1 MSVTK
6 THLTTQHQEHAEWVK
21 SLDFYREEIE
31 IIKKRL
37 SEVSSK
43 NTSKEVKMLVN
54 HFENQCIINAEV
66 IDELKHEIGVY
77 EKELVRIIEQNAVA
91 IEHKLVKDHS
101 ELRGKMQ
108 VFEKLFGQLRK
119 DFNKF
124 LGEVM

>member
-6 THLTTQHQEHAEWVK
+6 THLTTQHQEHAEWTK
-21 SLDFYREEIE
+21 NLSFYGEEVG

-43 NTSKEVKMLVN
+43 NTSKEIKMIVN

-77 EKELVRIIEQNAVA
+77 EKELIKIVEQNSVAV
-91 IEHKLVKDHS
+91 EHKLVKDHS

-108 VFEKLFGQLRK
+108 VFEKLFNQMRK
-119 DFNKF
+119 DLNKF